1 MSDRYDDGR
10 DISML
15 IAGFGLGTLVGTVIG
30 LLVAPKS
37 GKELRSDIADYSREH
52 YGKAMDQSRE
62 YYGKAQ
68 DFSRET
74 YETGREKARH
84 AYEQGK
90 SKAQDY
96 SSNLGEKISEAK
108 EHLEDA
114 AKRVT
119 KKVKEVIPKGGA
131 EEKA

>member
-37 GKELRSDIADYSREH
+37 GKDLRSDIADYSREH
-52 YGKAMDQSRE
+52 YGKAMEHGKD
-62 YYGKAQ
+62 YYGKASE
-68 DFSRET
+68 FSREK
-74 YETGREKARH
+74 YDVGREKARE

-90 SKAQDY
+90 TKAKDY

-108 EHLEDA
+108 DHLEDA

-119 KKVKEVIPKGGA
+119 ERVKDVMPSSGG
-131 EEKA
+131 EEEA

>member
-30 LLVAPKS
+30 LLIAPKS
-37 GKELRSDIADYSREH
+37 GKELRSDIADYSRDY
-52 YGKAMDQSRE
+52 YGKAVDHGKD

-68 DFSRET
+68 EYSREA
-74 YETGREKARH
+74 YETSREKARQT
-84 AYEQGK
+84 YEQGK
-90 SKAQDY
+90 NKAREF

-108 EHLEDA
+108 GHLEDA
-114 AKRVT
+114 AKRVGEKVKGET
-119 KKVKEVIPKGGA
+119 KKGQKEEA
-131 EEKA
+131 